1 MSASVKELSFDD
13 NSLASAQVDRFKG
26 TKDVTDRIAFVHLNS
41 NNKPVIKSAQ
51 VVYIEGAGYCIANEA
66 TEKLGYTNASQ
77 RYVAIIAHYLTD
89 RTGKLKT
96 PFTENSVNLKYYIFS
111 KAKAERLSA
120 INTEFPLGD
129 HDLLAKCTDAV
140 YQKIDF
146 TPCKEAAWKLKPEIK
161 KIVDDQV
168 QVLAK
173 NMDRELGRSWTVEEL
188 KAKLGQASEASESDS
203 GATSTAPQ
211 TAAADDILASL

>member
-1 MSASVKELSFDD
+1 MSASVKEMSFDD
-13 NSLASAQVDRFKG
+13 NSLASAQVDRYKG
-26 TKDVTDRIAFVHLNS
+26 TKDVTDRIAFVHLNA

-77 RYVAIIAHYLTD
+77 RYVSIVAHYLTD
-89 RTGKLKT
+89 RNGKLKT

-120 INTEFPLGD
+120 VNTEFPLGD
-129 HDLLAKCTDAV
+129 HDLLAKCTEPQ

-161 KIVDDQV
+161 KIVEDQV
-168 QVLAK
+168 QLLAK

-188 KAKLGQASEASESDS
+188 KAKLGQASEAESESE
-203 GATSTAPQ
+203 ATSAAPQ

>member
-1 MSASVKELSFDD
+1 MSSVKEMSFDD
-13 NSLASAQVDRFKG
+13 NALASAQVDRFKG
-26 TKDVTDRIAFVHLNS
+26 TKDVTDRIAFVHLNDKG
-41 NNKPVIKSAQ
+41 KPVIKSAN

-66 TEKLGYTNASQ
+66 TEKLGYTSASQ
-77 RYVAIIAHYLTD
+77 RFVAIIAHYLTD

-120 INTEFPLGD
+120 INTEFPLGE
-129 HDLLAKCTDAV
+129 HDLMAKCTDAV

-161 KIVDDQV
+161 KMVEEQV
-168 QVLAK
+168 QVLSR

-188 KAKLGQASEASESDS
+188 KAKLGQATESEAE
-203 GATSTAPQ
+203 GTAANAAPQ
-211 TAAADDILASL
+211 TAAADDILAAL

>member
-1 MSASVKELSFDD
+1 MAIKEMSFDD
-13 NSLASAQVDRFKG
+13 NTLASAQVDRFKG
-26 TKDVTDRIAFVHLNS
+26 TKDVTDRIAFVHLKPDG
-41 NNKPVIKSAQ
+41 KPVIKSAN

-66 TEKLGYTNASQ
+66 TEKLGYTSASQ
-77 RYVAIIAHYLTD
+77 RFVAIVAHYLTD

-120 INTEFPLGD
+120 INTEFPLGA

-161 KIVDDQV
+161 KMVEEQV
-168 QVLAK
+168 QVLSK
-173 NMDRELGRSWTVEEL
+173 NMDRELGRTWSVEEL
-188 KAKLGQASEASESDS
+188 KAKLGQATDTESEST
-203 GATSTAPQ
+203 ATNAAPQ

>member
-1 MSASVKELSFDD
+1 MSATVKELSFDD

-26 TKDVTDRIAFVHLNS
+26 TKDVTDRIAFVHLNAS
-41 NNKPVIKSAQ
+41 NKPVIKSAQ

-77 RYVAIIAHYLTD
+77 RYVAIIAHYTTD

-120 INTEFPLGD
+120 INTEFPLGE

-161 KIVDDQV
+161 KLVEEQV

-173 NMDRELGRSWTVEEL
+173 GMDRELGRSWTVEEL
-188 KAKLGQASEASESDS
+188 KAKLGQASEAAEESAPS
-203 GATSTAPQ
+203 ASPQ
-211 TAAADDILASL
+211 TAAADDILASI